1 MPPDRDGAGPLRH
14 DEGDV
19 YRLEFDAVSDAIEAG
34 TALPYGRDDAVAQAG
49 VLSALARSAATG
61 LAVEPA
67 C

>member
-1 MPPDRDGAGPLRH
+1 MNRW
-14 DEGDV
+14 
-19 YRLEFDAVSDAIEAG
+19 RLLSTA
-34 TALPYGRDDAVAQAG
+34 TALPYGKADAVAQAR